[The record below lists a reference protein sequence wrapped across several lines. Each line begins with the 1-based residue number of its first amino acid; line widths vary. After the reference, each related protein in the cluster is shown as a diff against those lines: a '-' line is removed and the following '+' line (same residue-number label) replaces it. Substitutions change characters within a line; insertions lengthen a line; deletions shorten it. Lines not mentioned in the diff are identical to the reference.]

1 MAQLENVGQGRHAVV
16 GPMLASAMLLVGLL
30 FALLG
35 IKIWGFRRRLTFDRS
50 GGSSR
55 SSPAQAQQAPPRY
68 AAQESQVNGTDNAV
82 HGVFRQRNLEEFESS
97 WPSSTSTVNSYLAGS
112 VPNLRMGEPAEV
124 LYRAPPQTQ
133 RRRRKEVLSAHSD
146 SYSAP
151 PTRMPPSPPT
161 RAVPPA
167 DLAVAVAPE
176 PPSELG
182 MPNFDHFAEKYA
194 LISAAQQTE
203 DAARTTQLRSKD
215 SGRYVKFDPVDDV
228 PELLTPEDDQGGTSS
243 LSVTAVVHRGAP
255 PADEHESEMT
265 SSSQEAG
272 DQSADSAFVVA
283 VIAGSPEAT
292 TPPQATLGRSLFD
305 DLELPSGEQDPEFVR
320 IRSSF
325 VMNEADILDLP
336 AAGSPPGF
344 GKSIEED
351 WENWENL
358 DAVAEVPEPNWA
370 LHPGALEQL
379 PPVETTLSEA
389 TLSLDNVEQLPPV
402 ETTLSEATL
411 ALDNLEQV
419 EGLFHQL
426 ELMEPAPR
434 GHPEAPPDLQS
445 VEPPPYDPGPL
456 YLPDYE
462 SLMQLEDS
470 RASHTLPKYTEA
482 VGGER
487 FVSSI
492 EDLYAEL
499 ETNGGTGPSS
509 SEAPTNGIDNFEDL
523 CQEMAV
529 AGAVTVAEAE
539 AEAPRPAPQPAP
551 RSTKTSTLNVRG
563 DAAPLPCYHPEELP
577 GSSSSEDEAPSAPRP
592 AQRNPRTLRVRF
604 DVENLQYYQSAEVVA
619 SSSGESEEDRP
630 PPRPMMRSTIFEPEP
645 EPEPGPGHNSVP
657 SLFGAQVSQEDSS
670 DDEAFGRAISQH
682 RTMTAALRTMQNDT
696 DA

>member
-97 WPSSTSTVNSYLAGS
+97 WPSSTSTGKDCEIVRLFPRTNCHSIPFHSSTVNSYLAGS

-133 RRRRKEVLSAHSD
+133 RRRRKE
-146 SYSAP
+146 
-151 PTRMPPSPPT
+151 
-161 RAVPPA
+161 
-167 DLAVAVAPE
+167 
-176 PPSELG
+176 
-182 MPNFDHFAEKYA
+182 
-194 LISAAQQTE
+194 
-203 DAARTTQLRSKD
+203 
-215 SGRYVKFDPVDDV
+215 
-228 PELLTPEDDQGGTSS
+228 
-243 LSVTAVVHRGAP
+243 
-255 PADEHESEMT
+255 
-265 SSSQEAG
+265 
-272 DQSADSAFVVA
+272 
-283 VIAGSPEAT
+283 
-292 TPPQATLGRSLFD
+292 
-305 DLELPSGEQDPEFVR
+305 
-320 IRSSF
+320 
-325 VMNEADILDLP
+325 
-336 AAGSPPGF
+336 
-344 GKSIEED
+344 
-351 WENWENL
+351 
-358 DAVAEVPEPNWA
+358 
-370 LHPGALEQL
+370 
-379 PPVETTLSEA
+379 
-389 TLSLDNVEQLPPV
+389 
-402 ETTLSEATL
+402 
-411 ALDNLEQV
+411 
-419 EGLFHQL
+419 
-426 ELMEPAPR
+426 
-434 GHPEAPPDLQS
+434 S
-445 VEPPPYDPGPL
+445 VEPPPYDPGPP

-499 ETNGGTGPSS
+499 ETNGSTGPSS
-509 SEAPTNGIDNFEDL
+509 SEAPTNGIDNFEEL

-529 AGAVTVAEAE
+529 AVTV

-577 GSSSSEDEAPSAPRP
+577 GSSSSEDEVPSAPRP
-592 AQRNPRTLRVRF
+592 AQRNPRTLKVRF

-645 EPEPGPGHNSVP
+645 EPGPGHNSVP
-657 SLFGAQVSQEDSS
+657 SLFGAQVSQDDSS